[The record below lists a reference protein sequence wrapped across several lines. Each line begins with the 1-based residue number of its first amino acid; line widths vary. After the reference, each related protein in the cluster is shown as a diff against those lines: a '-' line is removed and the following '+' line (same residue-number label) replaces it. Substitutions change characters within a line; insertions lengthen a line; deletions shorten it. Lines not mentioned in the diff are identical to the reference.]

1 MMASTIE
8 RNGSLM
14 GFGNCINYR
23 QELGVGLPIDVDK
36 GRPLV
41 IAHPAAGIYYHSSMS
56 LFEDTEHPFLHV
68 MVDYGDYYPN
78 TYPYSMDSANHA
90 LYHRLPDSSLGHN
103 VFRKASISTP
113 HWQMHV
119 IGEAYE
125 YLSKAPPL
133 DILYVD
139 WFTWL
144 DEFIVKP
151 ETSFCDMMSHYVH
164 KIRDGGL
171 IIIDDK
177 HENIEQW
184 NNYPKERTKI
194 TNDSEIEYLCHI
206 EWLGTNWQDEMT
218 SYSAKVLKVHHNVE
232 SKLGQKNWF
241 DEIKK
246 WFWTTIPEFALNMPQ
261 IEKMIEHKQE
271 ESIHHLAVT
280 WNDWHDTWRDVY
292 MDLER
297 PVLQPIPPFK
307 AWPRNSYLEYLKWLK
322 EHPKLLFEKLQKRTY
337 ELKNNNFKLTL
348 IHGDIIELAPILYS
362 QDAAIAVREELQQR
376 IISRCP
382 WWKNQATVLQSGNH
396 WNYNPMKGLIWS
408 GNNSTP
414 NLSKLLIEQSIK
426 QPYME
431 IFPKMKP
438 FKCRRII
445 TISHAEACLDKLMES
460 CQNLFNQGE
469 EFDFLCDE
477 PIELIVIYKDSEDYQ
492 ESDIGIDWKRIE

>member
-1 MMASTIE
+1 MSATIE
-8 RNGSLM
+8 REEPIM

-41 IAHPAAGIYYHSSMS
+41 IAHPAAGGYYHSSMN

-68 MVDYGDYYPN
+68 MVDFGGYYPD

-90 LYHRLPDSSLGHN
+90 LFHRLPDSSLGHN

-125 YLSKAPPL
+125 FLSKAPPL

-144 DEFIVKP
+144 DQFIV
-151 ETSFCDMMSHYVH
+151 TSDNSFCDMISHYVH

-177 HENIEQW
+177 HENIEPW

-206 EWLGTNWQDEMT
+206 EWMGTNWQDEMT
-218 SYSAKVLKVHHNVE
+218 AYSAKVLKVHHNLE

-241 DEIKK
+241 DEIKE
-246 WFWTTIPEFALNMPQ
+246 WFWTTIPEFALNKVQ
-261 IEKMIEHKQE
+261 IEKMIENKQE

-280 WNDWHDTWRDVY
+280 WDDWHDTWRDVY
-292 MDLER
+292 MDLET
-297 PVLQPIPPFK
+297 PILQPIPPFK
-307 AWPRNSYLEYLKWLK
+307 AWPRNSYIEYLKWLK
-322 EHPKLLFEKLQKRTY
+322 EHPKLLFKKLQKRTFK
-337 ELKNNNFKLTL
+337 LKDHNFKLTL
-348 IHGDIIELAPILYS
+348 VEGDIVQLSPYLYS
-362 QDAAIAVREELQQR
+362 NDAAIAVRDNLKNR
-376 IISRCP
+376 IISRCS
-382 WWKNQATVLQSGNH
+382 WWKNQATTLQSGKN
-396 WNYNPMKGLIWS
+396 WNFNPIKKLIWS
-408 GNNSTP
+408 GKDATP
-414 NLSKLLIEQSIK
+414 NLTQKLIEQSIK
-426 QPYME
+426 QPNM
-431 IFPKMKP
+431 IIHSKMKS
-438 FKCRRII
+438 FECRRII
-445 TISHAEACLDKLMES
+445 TISHGKGNLKELMSS
-460 CQNLFNQGE
+460 CQDLYYEINNHPYLSHGP
-469 EFDFLCDE
+469 L
-477 PIELIVIYKDSEDYQ
+477 ELVVVHKDPNDYQ
-492 ESDIGIDWKRIE
+492 EAINKHWTRIDY